1 MEKIRASFTRCP
13 AAAGAGPTR
22 RLGRRILWRR
32 VLGTGIAL
40 GLAPWW
46 VGCGMFGPDPPPPPK
61 PPPPPPKLAI
71 NIVAAAQLNP
81 DIRARPSPVLMR
93 IYELKTATQFASADF
108 MALFDQ
114 DRNILAND
122 VVTREEFVM
131 QPGGTKSLNKLLA
144 PETQA
149 IGVIAAFRDLER
161 ARWRGV
167 ATTPIACVSGANN
180 LLTDLVPPGC
190 ITNSSRVT
198 ISFASMFR
206 S

>member
-1 MEKIRASFTRCP
+1 
-13 AAAGAGPTR
+13 
-22 RLGRRILWRR
+22 
-32 VLGTGIAL
+32 
-40 GLAPWW
+40 
-46 VGCGMFGPDPPPPPK
+46 
-61 PPPPPPKLAI
+61 
-71 NIVAAAQLNP
+71 
-81 DIRARPSPVLMR
+81 MR

-131 QPGGTKSLNKLLA
+131 QPGGTKSVNKLLA

-167 ATTPIACVSGANN
+167 ATLA
-180 LLTDLVPPGC
+180 PGKDN
-190 ITNSSRVT
+190 TVT
-198 ISFASMFR
+198 INLEDVFVKTTQSAQPVPAVDTGGASAPR
-206 S
+206 AR